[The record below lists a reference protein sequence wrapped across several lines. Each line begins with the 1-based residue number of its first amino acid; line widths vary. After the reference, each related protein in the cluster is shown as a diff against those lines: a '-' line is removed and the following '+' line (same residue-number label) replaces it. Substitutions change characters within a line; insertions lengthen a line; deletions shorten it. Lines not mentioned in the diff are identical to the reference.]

1 MPDWKLF
8 SADDHVDL
16 PYLPGDLWE
25 KRVPA
30 AYRERVPRLV
40 ETTSDWHWE
49 MDGRLLGTPQKKDA
63 VITTSFGHWSTPV
76 EHEGGR
82 WRPTTPEL
90 RLADMDRD
98 GVETQVLYGGLTRGF
113 GVKDP
118 DLNTVVTRAYN
129 EWTADF
135 CAAAPERLV
144 GLGWIPT
151 HSVEAAIAEMHN
163 CANIG
168 LKGVQFQAFFAEM
181 PHWDEAWEP
190 LWDAGEE
197 TGLPVSFHVGGG
209 QWSTQGERPPGRG
222 VQTTSTTVAP
232 IQLDEVLV
240 SVVMSGILH
249 RHPGLRVV
257 LGESSIG
264 WIPFVL
270 HRMDWEYE
278 VRMNKGRGGDAAVL
292 DMRPSDYYRRQ
303 VYATFQSDPV
313 GVKLLDE
320 VGVDNAL
327 WASDYPHGDSVW
339 PRSQETVDEEFAGV
353 DEAVARK
360 VTRDNGIKLY
370 LDGK

>member
-30 AYRERVPRLV
+30 KYRDRAPHLV
-40 ETTSDWHWE
+40 ETEADWHWE
-49 MDGRLLGTPQKKDA
+49 VDGALLGSPQRKDA
-63 VITTSFGHWSTPV
+63 LVTTTFGHWSTPV
-76 EHEGGR
+76 VHERGR

-98 GVETQVLYGGLTRGF
+98 GVEAQVLYGGLTKGF

-118 DLNTVVTRAYN
+118 NLNSVFIRAYN
-129 EWTADF
+129 EWTSEF
-135 CAAAPERLV
+135 CSAAPERLI
-144 GLGWIPT
+144 GLGWVPV
-151 HSVEAAIAEMHN
+151 HSVEAAVEELYN
-163 CANIG
+163 CARLG
-168 LKGVQFQAFFAEM
+168 LKGVQFQAFDAEKKV
-181 PHWDEAWEP
+181 WDAVWEP
-190 LWDAGEE
+190 LWDAAEE
-197 TGLPVSFHVGGG
+197 TGLPVSFHIGGG
-209 QWSTQGERPPGRG
+209 QWSTKGEKPIGRG

-249 RHPGLRVV
+249 RHPKLKVV

-270 HRMDWEYE
+270 DRMDWEYD
-278 VRMNKGRGGDAAVL
+278 VRMNKGRGGDAAAL
-292 DMRPSDYYRRQ
+292 DMLPSEYFKRQ
-303 VYATFQSDPV
+303 MYATFQNDRIGAKLLEDV
-313 GVKLLDE
+313 GVN
-320 VGVDNAL
+320 NAL

-339 PRSQETVDEEFAGV
+339 PRSHETVQSDFAHV
-353 DEAVARK
+353 DEAIVRK
-360 VTRDNGIKLY
+360 ITRDNGMKLY
-370 LDGK
+370 LGKE